1 MRNPRAAR
9 ARRLARAWPRE
20 VVAPKPPKQQPVW
33 LFDLDN
39 TLHHASHAIFPQ
51 INRLMTAYMARVLDT
66 DEITASQVR
75 VDYWR
80 RYGATLLG
88 LVRHHGVD
96 PADFLAHA
104 HTFDDLRA
112 MVRAERGL
120 AQLLRA
126 LPGRKILLTNAP
138 VAYAREVV
146 RLIGLRRAFAREIA
160 VEHMWVHR
168 RLRPKPDPLM
178 LRRLLARERIAPSR
192 AILVEDTLS
201 HLKRYRHLGI
211 GTVWVTGYLR
221 KVTPAVAASV
231 APGAQPTSAADALH
245 PMQAAALGTRANS
258 PHRQAAAPILFANRP
273 GYVSVKVKSVLQ
285 LKRRLVRRG

>member
-51 INRLMTAYMARVLDT
+51 INRLMTAYMARVLGT
-66 DEITASQVR
+66 DEATASQVR

-201 HLKRYRHLGI
+201 HLKRYRRLGLR
-211 GTVWVTGYLR
+211 TVWVTGYLR
-221 KVTPAVAASV
+221 KVATAMP
-231 APGAQPTSAADALH
+231 PGGVQPTSAVDALH
-245 PMQAAALGTRANS
+245 PMQAAALDARANS
-258 PHRQAAAPILFANRP
+258 PHQPAAAPILFANRP

-285 LKRRLVRRG
+285 LKRKLVRRG

>member
-1 MRNPRAAR
+1 MQAAPVVR
-9 ARRLARAWPRE
+9 ARRRARTWPRE
-20 VVAPKPPKQQPVW
+20 VAVSVPPSQPPVW

-51 INRLMTAYMARVLDT
+51 INRLMTAYVARVLGT
-66 DEITASQVR
+66 DEATASRVR

-80 RYGATLLG
+80 RYGATILG
-88 LVRHHGVD
+88 MVRHHGVD
-96 PADFLAHA
+96 PDDFLAEA
-104 HTFDDLRA
+104 HRFDDLRA

-138 VAYAREVV
+138 VAYAREVL
-146 RLIGLRRAFAREIA
+146 RHIGLKRAFMREIA

-201 HLKRYRHLGI
+201 HLKRYRRLGI

-221 KVTPAVAASV
+221 RI
-231 APGAQPTSAADALH
+231 APDQQPTSAADALH
-245 PMQAAALGTRANS
+245 PMQSTAIGARANS
-258 PHRQAAAPILFANRP
+258 PHQPAAAPILFANRP

>member
-1 MRNPRAAR
+1 MRTTRAVRVRHAAR
-9 ARRLARAWPRE
+9 TFPRE
-20 VVAPKPPKQQPVW
+20 VPAGSVPARQPVW

-51 INRLMTAYMARVLDT
+51 INRLMTAYMARVLGT
-66 DEITASQVR
+66 DEDTASQVR

-138 VAYAREVV
+138 TAYAREVV
-146 RLIGLRRAFAREIA
+146 KLIGLKRAFMREIA

-201 HLKRYRHLGI
+201 HLKRYRRLGI
-211 GTVWVTGYLR
+211 RTVWVTGYLR
-221 KVTPAVAASV
+221 KVATAV
-231 APGAQPTSAADALH
+231 APGVQPTAAADALH
-245 PMQAAALGTRANS
+245 PMQATAMGARANS
-258 PHRQAAAPILFANRP
+258 PHPPAAAPILFANRP

>member
-1 MRNPRAAR
+1 MRTARAPRARHAG
-9 ARRLARAWPRE
+9 RAWPRE
-20 VVAPKPPKQQPVW
+20 VAAPDLPRRQPVW

-51 INRLMTAYMARVLDT
+51 INRLMTAYVARVLDT
-66 DEITASQVR
+66 DEATASRVR

-80 RYGATLLG
+80 RYGATILG
-88 LVRHHGVD
+88 MVRHHGVD
-96 PADFLAHA
+96 PDDFLAQA
-104 HTFDDLRA
+104 HRFDDLRA

-138 VAYAREVV
+138 AAYAREVV
-146 RLIGLRRAFAREIA
+146 RHIGLRRAFAREIA

-201 HLKRYRHLGI
+201 HLKRYRRLGLS
-211 GTVWVTGYLR
+211 TVWVTGYLR
-221 KVTPAVAASV
+221 RV
-231 APGAQPTSAADALH
+231 APGVAPTTAADALH
-245 PMQAAALGTRANS
+245 PMQAAALGSRANS
-258 PHRQAAAPILFANRP
+258 LQRQPAAPILFANRP
-273 GYVSVKVKSVLQ
+273 GYVTVKVKSVLQ
-285 LKRRLVRRG
+285 LQRRLVRHGRG

>member
-1 MRNPRAAR
+1 MQTTRVAR
-9 ARRLARAWPRE
+9 ARRTRAWPRE
-20 VVAPKPPKQQPVW
+20 VAAPTRPVQQPVW

-51 INRLMTAYMARVLDT
+51 INRLMTAYVARVLGT
-66 DEITASQVR
+66 DEATASQVR

-80 RYGATLLG
+80 RYGATILG
-88 LVRHHGVD
+88 MVRHHGVD
-96 PADFLAHA
+96 PDDFLAEA
-104 HTFDDLRA
+104 HRFDDLRA

-138 VAYAREVV
+138 VAYAREVL
-146 RLIGLRRAFAREIA
+146 RHIGLKRAFMREIA

-201 HLKRYRHLGI
+201 HLKRYRRLGI
-211 GTVWVTGYLR
+211 GTVWVTGYLPR
-221 KVTPAVAASV
+221 V
-231 APGAQPTSAADALH
+231 APGVQPAAAADALH
-245 PMQAAALGTRANS
+245 PMQAAAVGARANS
-258 PHRQAAAPILFANRP
+258 PHQPAAAPILFANRP
-273 GYVSVKVKSVLQ
+273 GYVGVKVKSVLQ
-285 LKRRLVRRG
+285 LQRRLVRRG

>member
-1 MRNPRAAR
+1 MRTVLRVR
-9 ARRLARAWPRE
+9 ARRKAQSARAWPRE
-20 VVAPKPPKQQPVW
+20 VADSQPPKQQPVW

-51 INRLMTAYMARVLDT
+51 INRLMTAYVARVLGT
-66 DEITASQVR
+66 DDATASQVR
-75 VDYWR
+75 MDYWR
-80 RYGATLLG
+80 RYGATILG
-88 LVRHHGVD
+88 MVRHHGVD
-96 PADFLAHA
+96 PDDFLAQA

-146 RLIGLRRAFAREIA
+146 RLIGLKRAFAREIA

-201 HLKRYRHLGI
+201 HLKRYRRLGI

-221 KVTPAVAASV
+221 RV
-231 APGAQPTSAADALH
+231 APGAASQSSQSAAEALH
-245 PMQAAALGTRANS
+245 PMQVAAMGVRANS
-258 PHRQAAAPILFANRP
+258 PHQPAAAPILFANRP

>member
-1 MRNPRAAR
+1 MRHTRAAR
-9 ARRLARAWPRE
+9 VRHAARTWPRE
-20 VVAPKPPKQQPVW
+20 VPAGDLSDAPARQPVW

-51 INRLMTAYMARVLDT
+51 INRLMTAYMARVLGT
-66 DEITASQVR
+66 DEDTASQVR

-138 VAYAREVV
+138 TAYAREVLK
-146 RLIGLRRAFAREIA
+146 LIGLKRAFMREIA

-201 HLKRYRHLGI
+201 HLKRYRRLGI
-211 GTVWVTGYLR
+211 RTVWVTGYLR
-221 KVTPAVAASV
+221 KVATAV
-231 APGAQPTSAADALH
+231 APGVQPTAAADALH
-245 PMQAAALGTRANS
+245 PMQATAMGARANS
-258 PHRQAAAPILFANRP
+258 PHPPAATPILFANRP

>member
-1 MRNPRAAR
+1 MRTARAPRARHAG
-9 ARRLARAWPRE
+9 RAWPRE
-20 VVAPKPPKQQPVW
+20 VAAPGLPRRQPVW

-51 INRLMTAYMARVLDT
+51 INRLMTAYVARVLGT
-66 DEITASQVR
+66 DEATASRVR

-80 RYGATLLG
+80 RYGATILG
-88 LVRHHGVD
+88 MVRHHDVD
-96 PADFLAHA
+96 PDDFLAQA
-104 HTFDDLRA
+104 HRFDDLRA

-138 VAYAREVV
+138 AAYAREVV
-146 RLIGLRRAFAREIA
+146 RHIGLRRAFAREIA

-201 HLKRYRHLGI
+201 HLKRYRRLGLS
-211 GTVWVTGYLR
+211 TVWVTGYLR
-221 KVTPAVAASV
+221 RV
-231 APGAQPTSAADALH
+231 APGVVPAAAADALH
-245 PMQAAALGTRANS
+245 PMQAAALGARANS
-258 PHRQAAAPILFANRP
+258 PQRQPAAPILFANRP

-285 LKRRLVRRG
+285 LQRRLVRHGRG

>member
-1 MRNPRAAR
+1 MRNTRAVRVRHAAR
-9 ARRLARAWPRE
+9 TWPRE
-20 VVAPKPPKQQPVW
+20 VPAGTLSDGPARQPVW

-51 INRLMTAYMARVLDT
+51 INRLMTAYVARVLGT
-66 DEITASQVR
+66 DDATASQVR

-80 RYGATLLG
+80 RYGATILG
-88 LVRHHGVD
+88 MVRHHGVD
-96 PADFLAHA
+96 PDDFLAEA
-104 HTFDDLRA
+104 HRFEDLRA

-138 VAYAREVV
+138 VAYAREVL
-146 RLIGLRRAFAREIA
+146 RLIGLKRAFLREIA

-201 HLKRYRHLGI
+201 HLKRYRRLGI

-221 KVTPAVAASV
+221 KVVTAVPSGV
-231 APGAQPTSAADALH
+231 QSTSAADALH
-245 PMQAAALGTRANS
+245 PMQVATTDARANS
-258 PHRQAAAPILFANRP
+258 PHQPVAAPILFANRP

>member
-1 MRNPRAAR
+1 MPR
-9 ARRLARAWPRE
+9 
-20 VVAPKPPKQQPVW
+20 PKQQPVW

-66 DEITASQVR
+66 DEATASQVR

-104 HTFDDLRA
+104 HTFEDLRA

-138 VAYAREVV
+138 VAYAREVL
-146 RLIGLRRAFAREIA
+146 RHIGLKRAFMREIA

-201 HLKRYRHLGI
+201 HLKRYRRLGI

-221 KVTPAVAASV
+221 RV
-231 APGAQPTSAADALH
+231 APGVQPASAADALH
-245 PMQAAALGTRANS
+245 PMQAAAIGARANS
-258 PHRQAAAPILFANRP
+258 PHPPAAAPILFANRP

-285 LKRRLVRRG
+285 LQRRLVRRG

>member
-1 MRNPRAAR
+1 MRTARAPRARHAG
-9 ARRLARAWPRE
+9 RAWPRE
-20 VVAPKPPKQQPVW
+20 VAAPGLPRRQPVW

-51 INRLMTAYMARVLDT
+51 INRLMTAYVARVLGT
-66 DEITASQVR
+66 DEATASRVR

-80 RYGATLLG
+80 RYGATILG
-88 LVRHHGVD
+88 MVRHHGVD
-96 PADFLAHA
+96 PDDFLAQA
-104 HTFDDLRA
+104 HRFDDLRA

-138 VAYAREVV
+138 AAYAREVV
-146 RLIGLRRAFAREIA
+146 RHIGLRRAFAREIA

-201 HLKRYRHLGI
+201 HLKRYRRLGLS
-211 GTVWVTGYLR
+211 TVWVTGYLR
-221 KVTPAVAASV
+221 RV
-231 APGAQPTSAADALH
+231 APGVVPAAAADALH
-245 PMQAAALGTRANS
+245 PMQAAALGARANS
-258 PHRQAAAPILFANRP
+258 PQRQPAAPILFANRP

-285 LKRRLVRRG
+285 LQRRLVRHGRG

>member
-20 VVAPKPPKQQPVW
+20 VVVPTRPAQQPVW

-51 INRLMTAYMARVLDT
+51 INRLMTAYMARVLGT
-66 DEITASQVR
+66 DEATASQVR

-201 HLKRYRHLGI
+201 HLKRYRRLGI

-221 KVTPAVAASV
+221 KVATAVP
-231 APGAQPTSAADALH
+231 PGGVQPTSAADALH
-245 PMQAAALGTRANS
+245 PMQAAALGARANS
-258 PHRQAAAPILFANRP
+258 PHQPVAAPILFANRP

>member
-1 MRNPRAAR
+1 MRTARAPRARHAG
-9 ARRLARAWPRE
+9 RAWPRE
-20 VVAPKPPKQQPVW
+20 VAAPDLPRRQPVW

-51 INRLMTAYMARVLDT
+51 INRLMTAYVARVLGT
-66 DEITASQVR
+66 DEATASRVR
-75 VDYWR
+75 IDYWQ
-80 RYGATLLG
+80 RYGATILG
-88 LVRHHGVD
+88 MVRHHGVD
-96 PADFLAHA
+96 PDDFLAQA
-104 HTFDDLRA
+104 HRFDDLRA

-138 VAYAREVV
+138 AAYAREVL
-146 RLIGLRRAFAREIA
+146 RHIGLRRAFAREIA

-201 HLKRYRHLGI
+201 HLKRYRRLGLS
-211 GTVWVTGYLR
+211 TVWVTGYLR
-221 KVTPAVAASV
+221 RV
-231 APGAQPTSAADALH
+231 APGVAPTTAADALH
-245 PMQAAALGTRANS
+245 PMQAAALGARANS
-258 PHRQAAAPILFANRP
+258 LQRQPAAPILFANRP
-273 GYVSVKVKSVLQ
+273 GYVTVKVKSVLQ
-285 LKRRLVRRG
+285 LQRRLVRHGRG

>member
-1 MRNPRAAR
+1 MRTTRVAQ
-9 ARRLARAWPRE
+9 ARRAHAWPRE
-20 VVAPKPPKQQPVW
+20 VADAKPPKQQPVW

-51 INRLMTAYMARVLDT
+51 INRLMTAYVARVLGT
-66 DEITASQVR
+66 DEATASQVR

-96 PADFLAHA
+96 PDDFLAQA

-146 RLIGLRRAFAREIA
+146 RLIGLKRAFAREIA

-201 HLKRYRHLGI
+201 HLKRYRRLGI

-221 KVTPAVAASV
+221 RV
-231 APGAQPTSAADALH
+231 APGAASLSSQSAAEALH
-245 PMQAAALGTRANS
+245 PMQVAAMGARANS
-258 PHRQAAAPILFANRP
+258 PHRPAAAPILFANRP

>member
-1 MRNPRAAR
+1 MRTVLRVR
-9 ARRLARAWPRE
+9 ARRKAQSTRAWPRE
-20 VVAPKPPKQQPVW
+20 VADSQPPKQQPVW

-51 INRLMTAYMARVLDT
+51 INRLMTAYVARVLGT
-66 DEITASQVR
+66 DDATASQVR
-75 VDYWR
+75 MDYWR
-80 RYGATLLG
+80 RYGATILG
-88 LVRHHGVD
+88 MVRHHGVD
-96 PADFLAHA
+96 PDDFLAQA

-146 RLIGLRRAFAREIA
+146 RLIGLKRAFAREIA

-201 HLKRYRHLGI
+201 HLKRYRRLGI

-221 KVTPAVAASV
+221 RV
-231 APGAQPTSAADALH
+231 APGAASQSSQSAAEALH
-245 PMQAAALGTRANS
+245 PMQVAAMGVRANS
-258 PHRQAAAPILFANRP
+258 PHQPAAAPILFANRP

>member
-1 MRNPRAAR
+1 MRTTRAAR
-9 ARRLARAWPRE
+9 ARQLAHAWPRE
-20 VVAPKPPKQQPVW
+20 VVVPPRPKQQPVW

-51 INRLMTAYMARVLDT
+51 INRLMTAYMARVLGT
-66 DEITASQVR
+66 DEATASQVR
-75 VDYWR
+75 IDYWR

-138 VAYAREVV
+138 AAYAREVV
-146 RLIGLRRAFAREIA
+146 RHIGLKRAFMREIA

-201 HLKRYRHLGI
+201 HLKRYRRLGI
-211 GTVWVTGYLR
+211 QTVWVTGYLR
-221 KVTPAVAASV
+221 RVPTAAAN
-231 APGAQPTSAADALH
+231 APH
-245 PMQAAALGTRANS
+245 PMQAAALGARANS
-258 PHRQAAAPILFANRP
+258 PHRLAAAPILFANRP

-285 LKRRLVRRG
+285 LQRRLVRRG

>member
-1 MRNPRAAR
+1 MRTARAPRARHAG
-9 ARRLARAWPRE
+9 RAWPRE
-20 VVAPKPPKQQPVW
+20 VAAPDLPRRQPVW

-51 INRLMTAYMARVLDT
+51 INRLMTAYVARVLGT
-66 DEITASQVR
+66 DEATANRVR

-80 RYGATLLG
+80 RYGATILG
-88 LVRHHGVD
+88 MVRHHGVD
-96 PADFLAHA
+96 PDDFLAQA
-104 HTFDDLRA
+104 HRFDDLRA

-138 VAYAREVV
+138 AAYAREVL
-146 RLIGLRRAFAREIA
+146 RHIGLRRAFAREIA

-201 HLKRYRHLGI
+201 HLKRYRRLGLS
-211 GTVWVTGYLR
+211 TVWVTGYLR
-221 KVTPAVAASV
+221 RV
-231 APGAQPTSAADALH
+231 APGTVPTTAADALH
-245 PMQAAALGTRANS
+245 PTQAAALGARANS
-258 PHRQAAAPILFANRP
+258 PQRQPAAPILFANRP
-273 GYVSVKVKSVLQ
+273 GYVTVKVKSVLQ
-285 LKRRLVRRG
+285 LQRRLVRHGRG

>member
-1 MRNPRAAR
+1 MRNTRVAQ
-9 ARRLARAWPRE
+9 ARRAHAWPRE
-20 VVAPKPPKQQPVW
+20 VVAPTPPKQQPVW

-51 INRLMTAYMARVLDT
+51 INRLMTAYVARVLGT
-66 DEITASQVR
+66 DDATASQVR

-80 RYGATLLG
+80 RYGATILG
-88 LVRHHGVD
+88 MVRHHGVD
-96 PADFLAHA
+96 PDDFLAQA

-146 RLIGLRRAFAREIA
+146 RLIGLKRAFAREIA

-201 HLKRYRHLGI
+201 HLKRYRKLGI

-221 KVTPAVAASV
+221 RV
-231 APGAQPTSAADALH
+231 APGVVSPSAALSSQSAAEALH
-245 PMQAAALGTRANS
+245 PMQVAAMGARANS
-258 PHRQAAAPILFANRP
+258 PHQPAAAPILFANRP

>member
-1 MRNPRAAR
+1 MPRR
-9 ARRLARAWPRE
+9 
-20 VVAPKPPKQQPVW
+20 QPVW

-51 INRLMTAYMARVLDT
+51 INRLMTAYVARVLGT
-66 DEITASQVR
+66 DEATASRVR

-80 RYGATLLG
+80 RYGATILG
-88 LVRHHGVD
+88 MVRHHGVD
-96 PADFLAHA
+96 PDDFLAQA
-104 HTFDDLRA
+104 HRFDDLRA

-138 VAYAREVV
+138 AAYAREVV
-146 RLIGLRRAFAREIA
+146 RHIGLRRAFAREIA

-201 HLKRYRHLGI
+201 HLKRYRRLGLS
-211 GTVWVTGYLR
+211 TVWVTGYLR
-221 KVTPAVAASV
+221 RV
-231 APGAQPTSAADALH
+231 APGVVPAAAADALH
-245 PMQAAALGTRANS
+245 PMQAAALGARANS
-258 PHRQAAAPILFANRP
+258 PQRQPAAPILFANRP

-285 LKRRLVRRG
+285 LQRRLVRHGRG

>member
-1 MRNPRAAR
+1 MRNTRVAR
-9 ARRLARAWPRE
+9 ARRAHAWPRE
-20 VVAPKPPKQQPVW
+20 VAAPPLSGAPKQQPVW

-51 INRLMTAYMARVLDT
+51 INRLKTAYVARVLGT
-66 DEITASQVR
+66 DEATASQVR

-88 LVRHHGVD
+88 MVRHHGVD
-96 PADFLAHA
+96 PADFLAQA

-138 VAYAREVV
+138 AAYARAVV
-146 RLIGLRRAFAREIA
+146 RLIGLKRAFSREIA

-201 HLKRYRHLGI
+201 HLKRYRRLGI
-211 GTVWVTGYLR
+211 GTVWVTGYLLR
-221 KVTPAVAASV
+221 KPPGTATPAN
-231 APGAQPTSAADALH
+231 ADALH
-245 PMQAAALGTRANS
+245 PAQAAALAARANS
-258 PHRQAAAPILFANRP
+258 PQRQPAAPILFANRP

-285 LKRRLVRRG
+285 LQRRLVRRG

>member
-1 MRNPRAAR
+1 MRTVLRVR
-9 ARRLARAWPRE
+9 ARRKAQSTRAWPRE
-20 VVAPKPPKQQPVW
+20 VADSQPPKQQPVW

-51 INRLMTAYMARVLDT
+51 INRLMTAYVARVLGT
-66 DEITASQVR
+66 DDATASQVR
-75 VDYWR
+75 MDYWH
-80 RYGATLLG
+80 RYGATILG
-88 LVRHHGVD
+88 MVRHHGVD
-96 PADFLAHA
+96 PDDFLAQA
-104 HTFDDLRA
+104 HHFDDLRA

-146 RLIGLRRAFAREIA
+146 RLIGLKRAFAREIA

-201 HLKRYRHLGI
+201 HLKRYRRLGI

-221 KVTPAVAASV
+221 RV
-231 APGAQPTSAADALH
+231 APGAASQSSQSAAEALH
-245 PMQAAALGTRANS
+245 PMQVAAMGARANS
-258 PHRQAAAPILFANRP
+258 PHQPAAAPILFANRP

>member
-1 MRNPRAAR
+1 MHTTRVAR
-9 ARRLARAWPRE
+9 ARRAHALPRE
-20 VVAPKPPKQQPVW
+20 VAPSPMHGAPRQQPVW

-51 INRLMTAYMARVLDT
+51 INRLMTAYMARVLGT
-66 DEITASQVR
+66 DEATASQVR

-138 VAYAREVV
+138 AAYAREVV
-146 RLIGLRRAFAREIA
+146 RHIGLKRAFMREIA

-168 RLRPKPDPLM
+168 RLRPKPDLLM

-201 HLKRYRHLGI
+201 HLKRYRRLGI
-211 GTVWVTGYLR
+211 RTVWVTGYLR
-221 KVTPAVAASV
+221 KVTPAAAAGDQQ
-231 APGAQPTSAADALH
+231 APAADALH
-245 PMQAAALGTRANS
+245 PMQAAAMGARANS
-258 PHRQAAAPILFANRP
+258 PHPPAAAPILFANRP
-273 GYVSVKVKSVLQ
+273 GYVGVKVKSVLQ
-285 LKRRLVRRG
+285 LQRRLVRRG

>member
-1 MRNPRAAR
+1 MRNLRAVR
-9 ARRLARAWPRE
+9 ARHAVRARPRE

-39 TLHHASHAIFPQ
+39 TLHHASHTIFPQ
-51 INRLMTAYMARVLDT
+51 INRLMTAYVARVLGT
-66 DEITASQVR
+66 DEATASQVR

-80 RYGATLLG
+80 RYGATILG
-88 LVRHHGVD
+88 MVRHHGVD
-96 PADFLAHA
+96 PDDFLAQA
-104 HTFDDLRA
+104 HHFDDLRA

-138 VAYAREVV
+138 VAYAREVL
-146 RLIGLRRAFAREIA
+146 RHIGLKRAFSREIA

-201 HLKRYRHLGI
+201 HLKRYRRLGI
-211 GTVWVTGYLR
+211 RTVWVTGYLR
-221 KVTPAVAASV
+221 RV
-231 APGAQPTSAADALH
+231 APGVVPASAADALR
-245 PMQAAALGTRANS
+245 PMQAAAVGSRANS
-258 PHRQAAAPILFANRP
+258 PHRPAAAPILFANRP

-285 LKRRLVRRG
+285 LQRRLVRRG

>member
-1 MRNPRAAR
+1 MRHNRAAR
-9 ARRLARAWPRE
+9 VRHAARAWPRE
-20 VVAPKPPKQQPVW
+20 VPAGAAFDAPARQPVW

-51 INRLMTAYMARVLDT
+51 INRLMTAYVARVLGT
-66 DEITASQVR
+66 DDATASAVR

-80 RYGATLLG
+80 RYGATILG
-88 LVRHHGVD
+88 MVRHHGVD
-96 PADFLAHA
+96 PADFLAAA

-138 VAYAREVV
+138 VAYAREVL
-146 RLIGLRRAFAREIA
+146 RLIGLKRAFMREIA

-201 HLKRYRHLGI
+201 HLKRYRRLGI
-211 GTVWVTGYLR
+211 RTVWVTGYLR
-221 KVTPAVAASV
+221 RV
-231 APGAQPTSAADALH
+231 APGVQPTSAADALH
-245 PMQAAALGTRANS
+245 PMQATALGARANS
-258 PHRQAAAPILFANRP
+258 PHPPAAAPILFANRP

>member
-1 MRNPRAAR
+1 MRTARAPRARHAG
-9 ARRLARAWPRE
+9 RAWPRE
-20 VVAPKPPKQQPVW
+20 VAAPDLPRRQPVW

-51 INRLMTAYMARVLDT
+51 INRLMTAYVARVLGT
-66 DEITASQVR
+66 DEATANRVR

-80 RYGATLLG
+80 RYGATILG
-88 LVRHHGVD
+88 MVRHHGVD
-96 PADFLAHA
+96 PDDFLAQA
-104 HTFDDLRA
+104 HRFDDLRA

-138 VAYAREVV
+138 AAYAREVL
-146 RLIGLRRAFAREIA
+146 RHIGLRRAFSREIA

-201 HLKRYRHLGI
+201 HLKRYRRLGLS
-211 GTVWVTGYLR
+211 TVWVTGYLR
-221 KVTPAVAASV
+221 RV
-231 APGAQPTSAADALH
+231 APGVVPTAAADALH
-245 PMQAAALGTRANS
+245 PMQAAALGARANS
-258 PHRQAAAPILFANRP
+258 PQRQPAAPILFANRP
-273 GYVSVKVKSVLQ
+273 GYVTVKVKSVLQ
-285 LKRRLVRRG
+285 LQRRLVRHGRG

>member
-1 MRNPRAAR
+1 MRTAWAAR
-9 ARRLARAWPRE
+9 ARRTARPRPRE
-20 VVAPKPPKQQPVW
+20 VAAPDLPRRQPVW

-51 INRLMTAYMARVLDT
+51 ISRLMTAYVARVLGT
-66 DEITASQVR
+66 DEGTANRVR
-75 VDYWR
+75 IDYWR
-80 RYGATLLG
+80 RYGATILG
-88 LVRHHGVD
+88 MVRHHGID
-96 PADFLAHA
+96 PDDFLAQA
-104 HTFDDLRA
+104 HRFDDLRA

-138 VAYAREVV
+138 AAYAREVV

-201 HLKRYRHLGI
+201 HLKRYRRLGI

-221 KVTPAVAASV
+221 RV
-231 APGAQPTSAADALH
+231 APGAVPPSADTLH
-245 PMQAAALGTRANS
+245 PMQAAALGARANS
-258 PHRQAAAPILFANRP
+258 PQRQPAAPILFANRP

-285 LKRRLVRRG
+285 LQRRLVRHGRS

>member
-1 MRNPRAAR
+1 MRTAWATR
-9 ARRLARAWPRE
+9 ARRAVHAWPRE
-20 VVAPKPPKQQPVW
+20 VAAPKPPTRQPVW

-51 INRLMTAYMARVLDT
+51 INRLMTAYMARVLGT
-66 DEITASQVR
+66 DEATASQVR
-75 VDYWR
+75 IDYWR
-80 RYGATLLG
+80 RYGATILG
-88 LVRHHGVD
+88 MVRHHGVD
-96 PADFLAHA
+96 PDDFLAQA
-104 HTFDDLRA
+104 HRFDDLRA

-138 VAYAREVV
+138 AAYAREVV
-146 RLIGLRRAFAREIA
+146 RYIGLKRAFAREIA

-201 HLKRYRHLGI
+201 HLKRYRRLGI

-221 KVTPAVAASV
+221 RLA
-231 APGAQPTSAADALH
+231 APGAVPPSATDALH
-245 PMQAAALGTRANS
+245 PVQAAALGARANS
-258 PHRQAAAPILFANRP
+258 PQREPAAPILFANRP
-273 GYVSVKVKSVLQ
+273 GYVTVKVKSVLQ
-285 LKRRLVRRG
+285 LQRRLVRHGRG

>member
-1 MRNPRAAR
+1 MRTARAPRARHAG
-9 ARRLARAWPRE
+9 RAWPRE
-20 VVAPKPPKQQPVW
+20 VAAPGLPRRQPVW

-51 INRLMTAYMARVLDT
+51 INRLMTAYVARVLGT
-66 DEITASQVR
+66 DEATASRVR

-80 RYGATLLG
+80 RYGATILG
-88 LVRHHGVD
+88 MVRHHGVD
-96 PADFLAHA
+96 PDDFLAQA
-104 HTFDDLRA
+104 HRFDDLRA

-138 VAYAREVV
+138 AAYAREVV
-146 RLIGLRRAFAREIA
+146 RHIGLRRAFAREIA

-178 LRRLLARERIAPSR
+178 LRRLLARERIAPTR

-201 HLKRYRHLGI
+201 HLKRYRRLGLS
-211 GTVWVTGYLR
+211 TVWVTGYLR
-221 KVTPAVAASV
+221 RV
-231 APGAQPTSAADALH
+231 APGVVPAAAADALH
-245 PMQAAALGTRANS
+245 PMQAAALCARANS
-258 PHRQAAAPILFANRP
+258 PQRQPAAPILFANRP

-285 LKRRLVRRG
+285 LQRRLVRHGRG

>member
-1 MRNPRAAR
+1 MRTARAPRARHAG
-9 ARRLARAWPRE
+9 RAWPRE
-20 VVAPKPPKQQPVW
+20 VAAPGLPRRQPVW

-51 INRLMTAYMARVLDT
+51 INRLMTAYVARVLGT
-66 DEITASQVR
+66 DEATASRVR

-80 RYGATLLG
+80 RYGATILG
-88 LVRHHGVD
+88 MVRHHGVD
-96 PADFLAHA
+96 PDDFLAQA
-104 HTFDDLRA
+104 HRFDDLRA

-138 VAYAREVV
+138 AAYAREVV
-146 RLIGLRRAFAREIA
+146 RHIGLRRAFAREIA

-178 LRRLLARERIAPSR
+178 LRRLLARERIAPTR

-201 HLKRYRHLGI
+201 HLKRYRRLGLS
-211 GTVWVTGYLR
+211 TVWVTGYLR
-221 KVTPAVAASV
+221 RV
-231 APGAQPTSAADALH
+231 APGVVPAAAADALH
-245 PMQAAALGTRANS
+245 PMQAAALGARANS
-258 PHRQAAAPILFANRP
+258 PQRQPAAPILFANRP

-285 LKRRLVRRG
+285 LQRRLVRHGRG

>member
-1 MRNPRAAR
+1 MRHTRAAR
-9 ARRLARAWPRE
+9 VRHAARTWPRE
-20 VVAPKPPKQQPVW
+20 VPASDLSDAPARQPVW

-51 INRLMTAYMARVLDT
+51 INRLMTAYMARVLGT
-66 DEITASQVR
+66 DEDTASQVR

-126 LPGRKILLTNAP
+126 LRGRKILLTNAP
-138 VAYAREVV
+138 TAYAREVV
-146 RLIGLRRAFAREIA
+146 KLIGLKRAFMREIA

-201 HLKRYRHLGI
+201 HLKRYRRLGI
-211 GTVWVTGYLR
+211 RTVWVTGYLR
-221 KVTPAVAASV
+221 KVATAV
-231 APGAQPTSAADALH
+231 APGVQPTAAADALH
-245 PMQAAALGTRANS
+245 PMQATAMGARANS
-258 PHRQAAAPILFANRP
+258 PHPPAAAPILFANRP

>member
-1 MRNPRAAR
+1 MRTARAPRARHAG
-9 ARRLARAWPRE
+9 RAWPRE
-20 VVAPKPPKQQPVW
+20 VAAPGLPRRQPVW

-51 INRLMTAYMARVLDT
+51 INRLMTAYVARVLGT
-66 DEITASQVR
+66 DEATASRVR

-80 RYGATLLG
+80 RYGATILG
-88 LVRHHGVD
+88 MVRHHGVD
-96 PADFLAHA
+96 PDDFLAQA
-104 HTFDDLRA
+104 HRFDDLRA

-138 VAYAREVV
+138 AAYAREVV
-146 RLIGLRRAFAREIA
+146 RHIGLRRAFAREIA
-160 VEHMWVHR
+160 VEHIWVHR

-201 HLKRYRHLGI
+201 HLKRYRRLGLS
-211 GTVWVTGYLR
+211 TVWVTGYLR
-221 KVTPAVAASV
+221 RV
-231 APGAQPTSAADALH
+231 APGVVPAAAADALH
-245 PMQAAALGTRANS
+245 PMQAAALGARANS
-258 PHRQAAAPILFANRP
+258 PQRQPAAPILFANRP

-285 LKRRLVRRG
+285 LQRRLVRHGRG

>member
-1 MRNPRAAR
+1 MRPAQAPRARHAG
-9 ARRLARAWPRE
+9 RAWPRE
-20 VVAPKPPKQQPVW
+20 VAAPDLPRRQPVW

-51 INRLMTAYMARVLDT
+51 INRLMTAYVARVLGT
-66 DEITASQVR
+66 DEATASRVR

-80 RYGATLLG
+80 RYGATILG
-88 LVRHHGVD
+88 MVRHHGVD
-96 PADFLAHA
+96 PDDFLAQA
-104 HTFDDLRA
+104 HRFDDLRA

-138 VAYAREVV
+138 AAYAREVL
-146 RLIGLRRAFAREIA
+146 RHIGLRRAFAREIA

-201 HLKRYRHLGI
+201 HLKRYRRLGLS
-211 GTVWVTGYLR
+211 TVWVTGYLR
-221 KVTPAVAASV
+221 RV
-231 APGAQPTSAADALH
+231 APGVAPATAADALH
-245 PMQAAALGTRANS
+245 PMQAAALGARANS
-258 PHRQAAAPILFANRP
+258 PQRQSAAPILFANRP
-273 GYVSVKVKSVLQ
+273 GYVTVKVKSVLQ
-285 LKRRLVRRG
+285 LQRRLVRHGRG

>member
-1 MRNPRAAR
+1 MRTARAPRARHAG
-9 ARRLARAWPRE
+9 RAWPRE
-20 VVAPKPPKQQPVW
+20 VPAPGLPRRQPVW

-51 INRLMTAYMARVLDT
+51 INRLMTAYVARVLGT
-66 DEITASQVR
+66 DEATASRVR

-80 RYGATLLG
+80 RYGATILG
-88 LVRHHGVD
+88 MVRHHGVD
-96 PADFLAHA
+96 PDDFLAQA
-104 HTFDDLRA
+104 HRFDDLRA

-138 VAYAREVV
+138 AAYAREVV
-146 RLIGLRRAFAREIA
+146 RHIGLRRAFAREIA

-178 LRRLLARERIAPSR
+178 LRRLLARERIAPTR

-201 HLKRYRHLGI
+201 HLKRYRRLGLS
-211 GTVWVTGYLR
+211 TVWVTGYLR
-221 KVTPAVAASV
+221 RV
-231 APGAQPTSAADALH
+231 APGVVPAAAADALH
-245 PMQAAALGTRANS
+245 PMQAAALGARANS
-258 PHRQAAAPILFANRP
+258 PQRQPAAPILFANRP

-285 LKRRLVRRG
+285 LQRRLVRHGRG